1 MRTLERFY
9 LHGLRRRWL
18 APLCAIA
25 CLMPAG
31 ATAQMSL
38 LPPACAN
45 LSGDALDKCVRDITV
60 PQIVPKFEV
69 IEPPPPDP
77 AATTNCLRVTLADR
91 EFCIWRNEIVLA
103 CRNRAKYPDFNAC
116 FANHIGNVA
125 KPGVAN
131 CAREKADM
139 RAACAERNAVY
150 AKCLDD
156 PLGYF
161 LCLANKGRLPERV
174 IKP

>member
-1 MRTLERFY
+1 MHEPER
-9 LHGLRRRWL
+9 LNWRMWRRML
-18 APLCAIA
+18 LPLCAAA
-25 CLMPAG
+25 CLMAG
-31 ATAQMSL
+31 VAGAQMSL

-77 AATTNCLRVTLADR
+77 AATANCLRVTLADR

-103 CRNRAKYPDFNAC
+103 CRNRARYPDFNAC

-125 KPGVAN
+125 KPGVAS
-131 CAREKADM
+131 CTREKPDM

-150 AKCLDD
+150 ARCLDD

-161 LCLANKGRLPERV
+161 LCLANKGRLPERSL
-174 IKP
+174 KP